1 MYGASSD
8 NSYSIC
14 SNEGNHKNSKG
25 QWIGG
30 EADDEKRPGYNTD
43 RYIKSN
49 NWRLNGGDHMLTTI
63 TAVTTGVVAAA
74 AGEVIKEILD

>member
-30 EADDEKRPGYNTD
+30 EADDEKRPGYTD
-43 RYIKSN
+43 RNIKSN
-49 NWRLNGGDHMLTTI
+49 NRRLNGGDHMLTTI
-63 TAVTTGVVAAA
+63 TAITTGVEAAA

>member
-8 NSYSIC
+8 NSFSIC
-14 SNEGNHKNSKG
+14 SNEGNHQNSKR

-30 EADDEKRPGYNTD
+30 EADDEKRPGYTD
-43 RYIKSN
+43 RNIKSN
-49 NWRLNGGDHMLTTI
+49 NRRLNGGDHMLTTI
-63 TAVTTGVVAAA
+63 TAITTGVVAAA

>member
-30 EADDEKRPGYNTD
+30 EADDEKRPGYTD
-43 RYIKSN
+43 RNIKSN
-49 NWRLNGGDHMLTTI
+49 N
-63 TAVTTGVVAAA
+63 
-74 AGEVIKEILD
+74 

>member
-1 MYGASSD
+1 MYGTSSD
-8 NSYSIC
+8 NSFSIC

-30 EADDEKRPGYNTD
+30 EADDEKRPGYTD
-43 RYIKSN
+43 RNIKSN
-49 NWRLNGGDHMLTTI
+49 NRRLNGGDHMLTTI
-63 TAVTTGVVAAA
+63 TAITTGVVAAA